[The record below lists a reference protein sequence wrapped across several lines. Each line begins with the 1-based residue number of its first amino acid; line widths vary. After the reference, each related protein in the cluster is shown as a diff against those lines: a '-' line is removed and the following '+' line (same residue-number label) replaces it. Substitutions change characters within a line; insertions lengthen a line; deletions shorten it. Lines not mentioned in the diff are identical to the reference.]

1 MDRSQGRTIHPL
13 HAVLLAGTVP
23 LFLGTVLSDCAYSKS
38 YEVQWLNFSSW
49 LIIGGLTFCG
59 LALLWALVDLLR
71 GAQRTGRALG
81 YFLLLLAACSSGSHP
96 DLNQYGA
103 NPELPAQERGV
114 LPDMTIAKPAE
125 WGDLLPT
132 VHEGF
137 TIKAIATG
145 LAIPRQTLVLPN
157 GDILVADGR
166 GGSAPKLTPKDV
178 IAMATATTTRASSP
192 RTSTRPT
199 DSR

>member
-71 GAQRTGRALG
+71 GAQHTGRALG

-137 TIKAIATG
+137 TIKAMPPTSRSRARHWCCRTVTSWSPT
-145 LAIPRQTLVLPN
+145 AAAAPR
-157 GDILVADGR
+157 R
-166 GGSAPKLTPKDV
+166 G
-178 IAMATATTTRASSP
+178 
-192 RTSTRPT
+192 
-199 DSR
+199 